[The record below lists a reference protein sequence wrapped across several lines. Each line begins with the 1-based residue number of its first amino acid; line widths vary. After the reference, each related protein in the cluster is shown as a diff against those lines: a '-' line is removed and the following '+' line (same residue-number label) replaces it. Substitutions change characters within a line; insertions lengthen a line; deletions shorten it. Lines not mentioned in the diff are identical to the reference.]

1 MNGIVKVL
9 GLILLAFGFLFV
21 IGCTSS
27 AQSADNTSLEAENAD
42 EELLYY
48 GLESADEALQ
58 FVQE

>member
-1 MNGIVKVL
+1 MNGIVKVI
-9 GLILLAFGFLFV
+9 GFMLLAFGFLFV

-27 AQSADNTSLEAENAD
+27 AQSADNSSFEVENAD

-48 GLESADEALQ
+48 GLEGADEALQ